1 MKGIALDTCLV
12 GARRDGLWRFLR
24 TCLQKPP
31 QTSATPPHISH
42 VDHAWSQMFKLMV
55 DDLERAL
62 EGDYPYFE
70 YTPRTLENRRG
81 MSACSGVSSR
91 L

>member
-1 MKGIALDTCLV
+1 MKICDKP
-12 GARRDGLWRFLR
+12 GATARVCARLACNAAPIVDLPNVFL
-24 TCLQKPP
+24 
-31 QTSATPPHISH
+31 SPHISH

-81 MSACSGVSSR
+81 MSAGSLVTSR